1 MKLKKRD
8 LLYRPRRLRKSNNL
22 RRLIQETHLHLD
34 DLIAP
39 VFVIEGNNIQNE
51 IPSMPGIYQWS
62 IDRVNEVIDPLLAA
76 GILRIILFGIPI

>member
-22 RRLIQETHLHLD
+22 RRLIKETHLHLD

-39 VFVIEGNNIQNE
+39 VFVIEGDNIQNE

-62 IDRVNEVIDPLLAA
+62 VDRIREEIDQLIAA
-76 GILRIILFGIPI
+76 GITRDEHPTP